1 MSYKLYAKD
10 YADAPEVP
18 ILRLNDDMVAHLK
31 MQISS
36 LQKQGKTL
44 AQIADLIEISIDG
57 TTLTMEGE
65 EHTLDART
73 EAAPVEVFQ
82 VTEKG
87 FELVG
92 LNKKKYSV
100 KRKMTE
106 QVRMEV
112 KDKSRQEEDKRN
124 SRQYVLPL
132 LGKTNPRELKSWM
145 QHRKTREK
153 EQSPPPTNLPCIPQ
167 GTLLLRHRV
176 PISVSLH

>member
-1 MSYKLYAKD
+1 MHLSRSCYYTSRTCACRVQIIFQRRNQHGRHPKMSYKLYAKD
-10 YADAPEVP
+10 YDDAPEVP
-18 ILRLNDDMVAHLK
+18 ILRLNDDMVALLK

-132 LGKTNPRELKSWM
+132 LGRLILEN
-145 QHRKTREK
+145 
-153 EQSPPPTNLPCIPQ
+153 
-167 GTLLLRHRV
+167 
-176 PISVSLH
+176 